1 MSVRHETEL
10 YDPLK
15 FFFEQR
21 GYEIKGEVR
30 HCDLVGIIADEE
42 EPLIVEMKKTFN
54 LSLLLQG
61 MERLKISNHVY
72 LAVERSRAKRGAVN
86 QRWGEI
92 ATLCSKLG
100 LGLMTVT
107 FYKSKKPFVEV
118 ICEPGSPLQAQR
130 KLKSRKTRLLNEF
143 RERSGDYNVG
153 GSTRAKL
160 MTAYR
165 EKALRVALAL
175 SGSSTAGASPAALR
189 DVSGIGSTASILQKN
204 YYGWFE
210 RIARGRYNLTREGIA
225 ALEQYS
231 SILEVGTTS
240 FESADKPDTLPDPS
254 VKN

>member
-1 MSVRHETEL
+1 MKRSCTIRL
-10 YDPLK
+10 N

-165 EKALRVALAL
+165 EKALRVALASL
-175 SGSSTAGASPAALR
+175 APQLLELPQQLFATLAALVAPPPSYKRTITAGSNASPV
-189 DVSGIGSTASILQKN
+189 DVI
-204 YYGWFE
+204 
-210 RIARGRYNLTREGIA
+210 
-225 ALEQYS
+225 
-231 SILEVGTTS
+231 
-240 FESADKPDTLPDPS
+240 TLHAKGLPP
-254 VKN
+254 